1 MTGDIQC
8 NLLKI
13 FKNFFLNSTLRK
25 VNCVAYFV
33 VLRQEPIKW
42 VLPYH
47 ALNSKFANF
56 ETPCINKKYWQ
67 VTLWQRYF
75 LSSVVMNSSVGSLI
89 ACLSKF
95 VSQSALA
102 VIDIF

>member
-1 MTGDIQC
+1 MRISISQQYRYIVRIPT
-8 NLLKI
+8 
-13 FKNFFLNSTLRK
+13 
-25 VNCVAYFV
+25 
-33 VLRQEPIKW
+33 
-42 VLPYH
+42 YH

-67 VTLWQRYF
+67 VTIWQRYF